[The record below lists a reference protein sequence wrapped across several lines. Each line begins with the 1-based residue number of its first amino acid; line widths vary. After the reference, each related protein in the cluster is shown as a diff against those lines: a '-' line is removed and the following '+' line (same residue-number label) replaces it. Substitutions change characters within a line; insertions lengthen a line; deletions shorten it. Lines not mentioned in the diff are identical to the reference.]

1 MSPSEVPFLVAL
13 LILTAVSVCGCMGQ
27 ETVLSGDDAAEVLAY
42 ADPIAD
48 NLMEGFNEGNYTRYS
63 RDFGPEMR
71 QALDEAAFEQ
81 NREHVTSRI
90 GLYESRSDPV
100 VTETGEFIAV
110 TYKAAFEREDGVALR
125 LVFEKDDPL
134 HQVSGLWFN
143 SPMLRS

>member
-1 MSPSEVPFLVAL
+1 MRLSHV
-13 LILTAVSVCGCMGQ
+13 LILVVFAAVLACGCMSQ
-27 ETVLSGDDAAEVLAY
+27 ETVVSGDEAAQVLAY

-48 NLMEGFNEGNYTRYS
+48 NVMQGFNEGNYTTYS

-81 NREHVTSRI
+81 NREFVTSRV
-90 GLYESRSDPV
+90 GLYESRGEPV
-100 VTETGEFIAV
+100 VTETGEYIAV

-125 LVFEKDDPL
+125 FVFKKGDES
-134 HQVSGLWFN
+134 HQLSGLWFN

>member
-1 MSPSEVPFLVAL
+1 MRLSHV
-13 LILTAVSVCGCMGQ
+13 LILVVLAAVAASGCMSQ
-27 ETVLSGDDAAEVLAY
+27 ETVVSGDEVTQVLAY

-48 NLMEGFNEGNYTRYS
+48 NVMQGFNEGNYTMYS

-81 NREHVTSRI
+81 NREFVTSRV
-90 GLYESRSDPV
+90 GLYESLGEPV
-100 VTETGEFIAV
+100 VTETGEYIAV

-125 LVFEKDDPL
+125 FVFKKGDES
-134 HQVSGLWFN
+134 HQLSGLWFN